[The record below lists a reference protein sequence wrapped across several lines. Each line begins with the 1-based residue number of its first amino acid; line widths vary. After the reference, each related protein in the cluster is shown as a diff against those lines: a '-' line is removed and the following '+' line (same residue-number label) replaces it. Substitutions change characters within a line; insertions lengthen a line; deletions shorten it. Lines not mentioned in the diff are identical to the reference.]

1 MIQSILKHVKI
12 TGISGAV
19 PSKVRSYKEDADLL
33 GQDIERIFKNT
44 GVKERHLVD
53 STLCASD
60 LCLVSAKSLLEKLE
74 VKPNEIDGL
83 IFVSQ
88 TPDYILPATSCT
100 LHEKLGISS
109 SCAAF
114 DVNLGCSG
122 YVYGLWM
129 AANFIATG
137 SLKKVLLLAGDT
149 ISRICCKKDRATYPL
164 FGDAGS
170 ATILE
175 YAEGAHPLYFV
186 LGTDGSGAN
195 NLIVP
200 AGSFRSPHS
209 EETAQEKL
217 FSDGS
222 MRSSEQLYMNGA
234 EIFTF
239 TIREVPPMVSEV
251 LNLAKWQL
259 ESVDAVVMHQA
270 NKFIIQYLSKKIGV
284 KQSKVPTSL
293 ERYGNTSSAS
303 IPITILDSLANL
315 LQSGGGRLVLTGFG
329 VGYSWGSVAVKMKDI
344 FIDTI
349 HCVNST
355 EI

>member
-33 GQDIERIFKNT
+33 GRDIERIFKNT

-175 YAEGAHPLYFV
+175 YAKDAHPLYFV
-186 LGTDGSGAN
+186 LGTDGNGAN

-239 TIREVPPMVSEV
+239 TIREVLPMVSDV

-284 KQSKVPTSL
+284 
-293 ERYGNTSSAS
+293 
-303 IPITILDSLANL
+303 
-315 LQSGGGRLVLTGFG
+315 VLSGFG
-329 VGYSWGSVAVKMKDI
+329 VGYSWGSVGVKMEDVFLDK
-344 FIDTI
+344 I
-349 HCVNST
+349 HYVDST
-355 EI
+355 EV